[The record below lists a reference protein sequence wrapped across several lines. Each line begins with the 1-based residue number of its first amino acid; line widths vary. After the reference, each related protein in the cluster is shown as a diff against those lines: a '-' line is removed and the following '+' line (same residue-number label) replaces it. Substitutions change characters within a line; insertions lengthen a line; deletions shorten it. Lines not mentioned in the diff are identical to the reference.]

1 MDSLPSWQQSFSAP
15 SVVPSNMG
23 LMRNYN
29 PASNFNVAF
38 SPSEPSI
45 DTSFGFNPS
54 FSLPEGLTTFT
65 PQSSFGAQPAS
76 SSWLD
81 YAKVGGLALSA
92 AGDAVRA
99 YRGEPTP
106 PGSSPFQNYLAEEE
120 RKAEDERL
128 VELLKEIRGSSS
140 TDPIEGVLDPAAD
153 KRKESRSFGQ
163 LPSLSSLFS
172 SDNTRMAGELF
183 SNFR

>member
-1 MDSLPSWQQSFSAP
+1 MEFNYSPTGTSSLPSWQQSFSAP
-15 SVVPSNMG
+15 SVVPG
-23 LMRNYN
+23 NY
-29 PASNFNVAF
+29 SSAF
-38 SPSEPSI
+38 GSS
-45 DTSFGFNPS
+45 GPS
-54 FSLPEGLTTFT
+54 FNS
-65 PQSSFGAQPAS
+65 SSFDPSFTIPGVSYAPAASYGTQPAS

-81 YAKVGGLALSA
+81 YAKAGGLALSA

-99 YRGEPTP
+99 YRGEPIP

-120 RKAEDERL
+120 QKEGDERL
-128 VELLKEIRGSSS
+128 AKLLKEIGGSSS

-153 KRKESRSFGQ
+153 KRKDPRLFGQ

-172 SDNTRMAGELF
+172 SDNTRMAGDLF

>member
-15 SVVPSNMG
+15 SVVPGDMG
-23 LMRNYN
+23 LMRNYS
-29 PASNFNVAF
+29 PPSNYNFAF
-38 SPSEPSI
+38 SPSGPSS
-45 DTSFGFNPS
+45 DTSFGFDPS
-54 FSLPEGLTTFT
+54 FKLPEGLATYT
-65 PQSSFGAQPAS
+65 PPSSYGTQPAS

-81 YAKVGGLALSA
+81 YAKAGGLALSA

-120 RKAEDERL
+120 QKEGDERL
-128 VELLKEIRGSSS
+128 AKLLKEIGGSSS
-140 TDPIEGVLDPAAD
+140 TDAIEGVLDPAAD
-153 KRKESRSFGQ
+153 KRKDPRLFGQ

-172 SDNTRMAGELF
+172 SDNTRMAGDLF
-183 SNFR
+183 SKFS

>member
-1 MDSLPSWQQSFSAP
+1 MEFNYSSTGTSSTPSWQQSFSAP
-15 SVVPSNMG
+15 SVVPG
-23 LMRNYN
+23 NYSS
-29 PASNFNVAF
+29 AFGSSGISFNT
-38 SPSEPSI
+38 PSW
-45 DTSFGFNPS
+45 DTSFTIPGVSYAPPS
-54 FSLPEGLTTFT
+54 
-65 PQSSFGAQPAS
+65 SSVAQPAS

-81 YAKVGGLALSA
+81 YAKAGGLALSA

-120 RKAEDERL
+120 QKAGDERL
-128 VELLKEIRGSSS
+128 AKLLKEIGGSSS
-140 TDPIEGVLDPAAD
+140 TDAIEGVLDPAAD
-153 KRKESRSFGQ
+153 KRKDPRLFGQ

-172 SDNTRMAGELF
+172 SGGTRMAGDLF

>member
-1 MDSLPSWQQSFSAP
+1 MEFNYSPTGTSSLPSWQQSFSAP
-15 SVVPSNMG
+15 SVVPG
-23 LMRNYN
+23 NY
-29 PASNFNVAF
+29 SSAF
-38 SPSEPSI
+38 GSSGPS
-45 DTSFGFNPS
+45 FNPS
-54 FSLPEGLTTFT
+54 SFDPSFT
-65 PQSSFGAQPAS
+65 IPGVSYAPAASYGTQPAS

-81 YAKVGGLALSA
+81 YAKAGGLALSA

-120 RKAEDERL
+120 QKAGDERL
-128 VELLKEIRGSSS
+128 AKLLKEIGGSSS

-153 KRKESRSFGQ
+153 KRKDSRSFGQ
-163 LPSLSSLFS
+163 LPSLSALFS
-172 SDNTRMAGELF
+172 SGGTRMAGDLF

>member
-1 MDSLPSWQQSFSAP
+1 MEFNYSPTGTSSLPSWQQSFSAP
-15 SVVPSNMG
+15 SVVPSNYSSAFG
-23 LMRNYN
+23 SSG
-29 PASNFNVAF
+29 PSFNTSSF
-38 SPSEPSI
+38 
-45 DTSFGFNPS
+45 DTSFTIPGVSYAPPS
-54 FSLPEGLTTFT
+54 
-65 PQSSFGAQPAS
+65 SSVAQPAS
-76 SSWLD
+76 SNWLD
-81 YAKVGGLALSA
+81 YLQAGGLALSA
-92 AGDAVRA
+92 AGDAVKA
-99 YRGEPTP
+99 YRGEPIP

-172 SDNTRMAGELF
+172 SGNTRMAGDLF